1 MKPLLGSRVF
11 RLLVAALA
19 LYALL
24 AVPSSKDALAA
35 AFTRFPLEWAVIVLA
50 VLVWPS
56 MVRATPAVAIA
67 LSAVIVLVSVLKAV
81 DIAMLTSLNRPFN
94 AVVDMFL
101 VRAGLNV
108 LQGSIGTAATALV
121 IVLAALLLF
130 GIGFTVYLALR
141 SIAAVTLAGATRA
154 LAAVGLLAALLLSL
168 VDLGQARGAWRAPV
182 DLPGT
187 AINARVV
194 AEHLARGKRAVADLQ
209 AFGAVAALDPYADR
223 TDLFDRMAGRDV
235 IFIYIESY
243 GRSSI
248 DNPLYAGTH
257 VPTLAR
263 AEARL
268 KSAGYAMQT
277 GWLTS
282 PTAGGQ
288 SWLAHGTLASGL
300 KTTDQSLYGAML
312 ASDRQSLFHLAQAS
326 GFRTAAVMPAITLA
340 WPEALRMGFDTVLAA
355 RDLNY
360 AGQPFNWVTMPDQYT
375 LSAFEALLPEDPRD
389 DFLQIALISSH
400 APWVPVPQ
408 MIAWEGVGD
417 GTVFDRWAT
426 SGDPPAVVWRDRDR
440 VRDQY
445 RMAVDYAL
453 EAALGYAARRADA
466 PLFVILGDHQPA
478 GFVAGIES
486 RDVPVHLIGPPDL
499 VALAAAWGWRDGLVP
514 DADTPVWPMEDF
526 RDQFI
531 RAFSTSIVVG
541 SDM

>member
-1 MKPLLGSRVF
+1 MKPFLGSRVF

-56 MVRATPAVAIA
+56 MVRATPAMAIA
-67 LSAVIVLVSVLKAV
+67 LSAVIVLVLVLKAV

-130 GIGFTVYLALR
+130 GIGFAVYLALR

-408 MIAWEGVGD
+408 MIDWEDVGD

-486 RDVPVHLIGPPDL
+486 RDVPVHLIGPPEL

-531 RAFSTSIVVG
+531 RAFSTSIVLG

>member
-1 MKPLLGSRVF
+1 MKPFLGSRVF

-168 VDLGQARGAWRAPV
+168 ADLGQARGAWRAPV

-408 MIAWEGVGD
+408 MIDWEDVGD

-486 RDVPVHLIGPPDL
+486 RDVPVHLIGPPEL

-531 RAFSTSIVVG
+531 RAFSTSIVLG